1 MVSVATSKETALVA
15 DLDLAAA
22 TETGIDVEDP
32 QAPDHIL
39 EAPPV
44 GAEEIAIAEGATLP
58 DVTVETLV
66 KEIER
71 GAGLPRLARAKA
83 ALAATARAAM
93 DPAPPLDQSH
103 DLSAAADP
111 SLLGMSN
118 LQRRRTELHPNL
130 L

>member
-1 MVSVATSKETALVA
+1 MVSVATSREIAPVA
-15 DLDLAAA
+15 DPDLAAA
-22 TETGIDVEDP
+22 TETGTDAEDP

-44 GAEEIAIAEGATLP
+44 GAEEIAEGATLP
-58 DVTVETLV
+58 NVTAETLV

-83 ALAATARAAM
+83 ALVASARAAT

-103 DLSAAADP
+103 DLSAAVDP
-111 SLLGMSN
+111 SLLEKSN
-118 LQRRRTELHPNL
+118 LP
-130 L
+130 